1 MTMNLASPI
10 PARMPVAPSS
20 MPAEISELGAYIAQG
35 GPMAAVLGMDEEEM
49 EALYTVAHH
58 ALLQGQHEEAALLF
72 GRLALLDAMSPR
84 YRWGL
89 ALALRER
96 GQHADALVHLGI
108 CCQLEP
114 DRPEALIEMARS
126 LLVVG
131 EGDIA
136 REALAVALSL
146 CTTTQHEAAR
156 GRAQALLDLVSQPDA
171 AARRSANQGDS
182 E

>member
-1 MTMNLASPI
+1 MTDFFSTT
-10 PARMPVAPSS
+10 
-20 MPAEISELGAYIAQG
+20 LG
-35 GPMAAVLGMDEEEM
+35 MAVL
-49 EALYTVAHH
+49 VA
-58 ALLQGQHEEAALLF
+58 AQSLLVVGFVVAMTPHVAALLF